1 MSNTN
6 QKTKIIATIGPSSQN
21 ETVLEY
27 FAAHDVAIARLN
39 CSHSAPDWH
48 IEAGETA
55 RKHGLKLL
63 MDLPGPKIRLG
74 NIATVKTF
82 EGGKILIL
90 EQENPIHKD
99 TYPYLDKQGRSVL
112 PYEFPIHKYVK
123 PGDPIFVDDGKI
135 EWNVLEV
142 LEDSVIV
149 EVYQGG
155 PVKSRKSMN
164 MPQTKLTVDFLRDR
178 DILFIDELLTVLKP
192 EIVAASFVKTVED
205 ILKLKEMITEV
216 LNNHNITNYYP
227 QICAKLEMSESVNDI
242 NLPEIVKECDMLMV
256 ARGDLALETLPAHIC
271 VPFLQEKIKK
281 ECQKQQK
288 PFIVATQMLESMT
301 DSSVPTRAEVSDIYR
316 AVYLDNA
323 DYIMC
328 SAETAAGLHPR
339 KSIKIMSDMINFQ
352 K

>member
-1 MSNTN
+1 MSNTSK
-6 QKTKIIATIGPSSQN
+6 KTKVIATIGPSSQN
-21 ETVLEY
+21 DTVLDY
-27 FAAHDVAIARLN
+27 FANHDVAIARLN

-48 IEAGETA
+48 VEAGEMA
-55 RKHGLKLL
+55 RKHGLQLL

-74 NIATVKTF
+74 NISVVKTF
-82 EGGKILIL
+82 ESGKILVL
-90 EQENPIHKD
+90 EQENPTHKD
-99 TYPYLDKQGRSVL
+99 TYPYLDKDGRSVL

-142 LEDSVIV
+142 LNDRVIV

-164 MPQTKLTVDFLRDR
+164 MPQTNLTVDFLRDR
-178 DILFIDELLTVLKP
+178 DILFINELLPVLRP
-192 EIVAASFVKTVED
+192 EIVAASFVKTVD
-205 ILKLKEMITEV
+205 DVLKLKDMIREV
-216 LNNHNITNYYP
+216 LDNHNIKDYYP

-242 NLPEIVKECDMLMV
+242 NLPELVKECDILMV

-271 VPFLQEKIKK
+271 VPFLQEKIKQ

-301 DSSVPTRAEVSDIYR
+301 ESSVPTRAEVSDIYR
-316 AVYLDNA
+316 AVYLDRA

-328 SAETAAGLHPR
+328 SGETAAGLHPR
-339 KSIKIMSDMINFQ
+339 KSVKMMSDMIRFED
-352 K
+352 